1 MPARDAVHETV
12 AAPDPVTLAGLI
24 APQVS
29 PAGTVSESRTVP
41 EKWFRAD
48 TVRVDVLDAP
58 TFPVTSEVVVI
69 VKSRNWK
76 SVVAECTR
84 IPLVPVSVR
93 V

>member
-1 MPARDAVHETV
+1 LPARDAVHETV

-29 PAGTVSESRTVP
+29 PAGTVSESSTVP

-58 TFPVTSEVVVI
+58 AFPVTSEVVVI

-76 SVVAECTR
+76 SDVAECTR